1 MGMYSTISPLSGKLY
16 DFEIEGETPNQEEF
30 DKIQNYIS
38 TDGNY
43 SQEVP
48 AAPEEDEGGLLT
60 FGKSTA
66 GGFLSSLAQIPGGI
80 SALGE
85 YVGGYDIG
93 STDFGKAAQSWSN
106 EAALGLQDTFDMNE
120 SISSKSGQAAG
131 SLLSFFIPGTFV
143 AKGASALGA
152 GARIAGASAL
162 GTMATQGAALQTS
175 DQLNRMANF
184 IENGGDIDEQTKRDA
199 VGLSALLGTT
209 EALPFAPMFRTLG
222 TTMRILKK
230 VPKAD
235 IDKALMTIGGKLKRS
250 FGAGI
255 AEGAQEL
262 GAGIVQDL
270 IEQGL
275 YNPDLEVGQSAY
287 DDAVY
292 GGGAGAALN
301 LIVDS
306 VRGRQLNKFYK
317 KGMQLDEDL
326 KNLNREATQRQKN
339 YENYAESL
347 KPTLLLEGPKT
358 DIPETQEQRLLQ
370 GPSQKIEKSI
380 APRAIEDLRTRGQ
393 KSASATMA
401 AARETTQPLTN
412 ISLENLPKK
421 EALRIAQRRQM
432 LGADPSADVSIDE
445 LENIVGASAARRETA
460 KQKPIKRYLLLSIW
474 SRKPNDR
481 SRSGFKEQG
490 SFNNSGRPCC

>member
-1 MGMYSTISPLSGKLY
+1 
-16 DFEIEGETPNQEEF
+16 
-30 DKIQNYIS
+30 
-38 TDGNY
+38 
-43 SQEVP
+43 
-48 AAPEEDEGGLLT
+48 
-60 FGKSTA
+60 
-66 GGFLSSLAQIPGGI
+66 
-80 SALGE
+80 
-85 YVGGYDIG
+85 
-93 STDFGKAAQSWSN
+93 
-106 EAALGLQDTFDMNE
+106 
-120 SISSKSGQAAG
+120 
-131 SLLSFFIPGTFV
+131 
-143 AKGASALGA
+143 
-152 GARIAGASAL
+152 
-162 GTMATQGAALQTS
+162 
-175 DQLNRMANF
+175 
-184 IENGGDIDEQTKRDA
+184 
-199 VGLSALLGTT
+199 
-209 EALPFAPMFRTLG
+209 MFRTLG

-358 DIPETQEQRLLQ
+358 DTPETQEQRLL
-370 GPSQKIEKSI
+370 
-380 APRAIEDLRTRGQ
+380 
-393 KSASATMA
+393 
-401 AARETTQPLTN
+401 
-412 ISLENLPKK
+412 
-421 EALRIAQRRQM
+421 
-432 LGADPSADVSIDE
+432 
-445 LENIVGASAARRETA
+445 
-460 KQKPIKRYLLLSIW
+460 
-474 SRKPNDR
+474 
-481 SRSGFKEQG
+481 
-490 SFNNSGRPCC
+490 